1 MRMYDDKFLIH
12 SLIHDSRD
20 SNFFCQR
27 ADQGVDLFWYPQ
39 YSMSYH
45 ISECIDFV

>member
-20 SNFFCQR
+20 SSFFVRGQIKVLIFFGIHNTACLTTFLN
-27 ADQGVDLFWYPQ
+27 A
-39 YSMSYH
+39 
-45 ISECIDFV
+45 